1 MAGQRVDIGQL
12 ENGLARPLLTD
23 AENKQNGDEDEEI
36 DDSEEAAE
44 DSRKP
49 ATSIGS
55 AYRLLTP
62 SVKVLGCH
70 YADQPFFVL
79 ICFCTIFLRICTNP
93 QIALMDRK

>member
-1 MAGQRVDIGQL
+1 MSVLAAGQRVDIGQL
-12 ENGLARPLLTD
+12 ENGLAQPLLTD
-23 AENKQNGDEDEEI
+23 SENKQNEDEEI
-36 DDSEEAAE
+36 DDSEEAVE

-70 YADQPFFVL
+70 
-79 ICFCTIFLRICTNP
+79 
-93 QIALMDRK
+93 